1 MDFQTA
7 DSIRKGILEGNDP
20 ITASVLLGDLFTQD
34 PAFYEALH
42 GRELAPGI
50 TIQNPGPDPARMTE
64 KLVRRA
70 QGAAGDY
77 VSGMRN
83 PRRDPVA
90 AAKRASGKWANR
102 VQEAINNRSYEKGV
116 GKQDYAEAVRI
127 ATEDGGSAYTQGIA
141 KRESKIARVY
151 QDLAPRL
158 GAVSQAIQAMPQD
171 TEAQREQRL
180 LAARRAMIALG
191 KARKGITGA
200 GVGI

>member
-7 DSIRKGILEGNDP
+7 DGIRRDILEGNDP
-20 ITASVLLGDLFTQD
+20 ITASVLLGDLFSED
-34 PAFYEALH
+34 PEFYAALH
-42 GRELAPGI
+42 GRELAPGVH
-50 TIQNPGPDPARMTE
+50 IQNPGPDPARMTE
-64 KLVRRA
+64 KLIRRA

-77 VSGMRN
+77 VEGMRN

-90 AAKRASGKWANR
+90 AAKRAAGKWANR
-102 VQEAINNRSYEKGV
+102 LQEAINNRSYEKGV
-116 GKQDYAEAVRI
+116 GSQDYAEAVRI
-127 ATEDGGSAYTQGIA
+127 ATEDGGSAYTQGVA
-141 KRESKIARVY
+141 KRASKIARVY

-191 KARKGITGA
+191 KARKGISSA

>member
-7 DSIRKGILEGNDP
+7 DAIRRDILENNDP
-20 ITASVLLGDLFTQD
+20 VTGSVLLAERMLAD
-34 PAFYEALH
+34 PDFFGALH

-50 TIQNPGPDPARMTE
+50 HIQNPGPDPARMTE
-64 KLVRRA
+64 KLIRRS
-70 QGAAGDY
+70 QGAAQDY
-77 VSGMRN
+77 VEGMRN

-90 AAKRASGKWANR
+90 AAKRAAGKWGNR
-102 VQEAINNRSYEKGV
+102 VQEAIQNRSYEKGV
-116 GKQDYAEAVRI
+116 GKQDYPEAVRI
-127 ATEDGGSAYTQGIA
+127 ATEDGGSAYTQGVA
-141 KRESKIARVY
+141 KRATKIARVY

-191 KARKGITGA
+191 KARKGISTA
-200 GVGI
+200 GSTI